1 MRIKAL
7 LLGSATAMMVA
18 GAAQAADLSVAEPVD
33 YVRVC
38 DAFGVGYWYI
48 PGTDTCIK
56 FNGDVEFDAT
66 VYNDNEDYY
75 AYGEWRGAGELESS
89 HSHYNFNTGI
99 YLQIHAKSMTDWG
112 PLEGFMA
119 FYGPG
124 GSSFNVDEAYI
135 SIGPLL
141 TGYTRTLMTF
151 ARGGFAWDG
160 GGWFN
165 AEHKVNTVRLT
176 WAMNGFGLAVA
187 LEDQYDWFGYYDMYS
202 GSSFPDVVAALTFSN
217 AMFDAKISGVYSDI
231 WDGYYG
237 NGWAIA
243 AGVILKLDSL
253 APGDKLLLKG
263 AYGAAPWVIG
273 PTGAN
278 AIWYADSFDYSEP
291 TWMVMASF
299 VHYMTPGFW
308 ASVTA
313 NYISAV
319 EYPWDDRLS
328 VLQAQFALGYEA
340 APNFWLKP
348 SVTWISYNDDGGGD
362 KWSDWV
368 FNLRVQRDF
377 GDK

>member
-1 MRIKAL
+1 MKLKLL
-7 LLGSATAMMVA
+7 LLGSATAMMFA

-56 FNGDVEFDAT
+56 INGDVEFDAT

-75 AYGEWRGAGELESS
+75 NSIDNHWG
-89 HSHYNFNTGI
+89 FNTGV
-99 YLQIHAKSMTDWG
+99 YFQIHAKSMTDWG

-119 FYGPG
+119 FYGAAR
-124 GSSFNVDEAYI
+124 SDLSVDEAWI

-141 TGYTRTLMTF
+141 AGNTRTLMTF

-165 AEHKVNTVRLT
+165 AEHFVNTVRVT

-187 LEDQYDWFGYYDMYS
+187 LEDPRGLGTAWDDQP
-202 GSSFPDVVAALTFSN
+202 GSVDFWSAFPDVVAALTFSN
-217 AMFDAKISGVYSDI
+217 AMFDAKISGVYSDA
-231 WDGYYG
+231 WDQSYG
-237 NGWAIA
+237 DGWAVA
-243 AGVILKLDSL
+243 AGVIIKLDSL

-273 PTGAN
+273 STGET
-278 AIWYADSFDYSEP
+278 AIDYADQLDFYEP

-313 NYISAV
+313 NYISGTD
-319 EYPWDDRLS
+319 YNWDNRDTA
-328 VLQAQFALGYEA
+328 LQAQFALGYEA
-340 APNFWLKP
+340 ATNFWLKP
-348 SVTWISYNDDGGGD
+348 SVTWIHYTDSDSYDE
-362 KWSDWV
+362 WTDWV
-368 FNLRVQRDF
+368 FNLRIQRDF